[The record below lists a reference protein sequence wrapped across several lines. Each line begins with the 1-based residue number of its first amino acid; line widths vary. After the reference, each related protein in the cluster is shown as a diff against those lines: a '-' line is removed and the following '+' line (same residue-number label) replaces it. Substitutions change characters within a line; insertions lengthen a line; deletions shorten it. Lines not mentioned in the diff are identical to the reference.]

1 MAGIGFE
8 LRRILARDSYS
19 ATLRAYVYA
28 GLISSGPWVLSI
40 ISVMLIGFLSL
51 GIVLPS
57 ALVRQFLVTVTYL
70 MASSLIITGGL
81 QLFFTR
87 FVSDRLFEK
96 RLDMILP
103 NLLGV
108 LFIITVGCGMLGAV
122 VLALLFDQSFTYRT
136 LVLANFVVLCDL
148 WIVII
153 FLSGMKQYNRILI
166 IMFCGYALMVLSAL
180 LLRHWQ
186 LDGLLLEGVNG
197 TGGSVYLSVP
207 LSGSI
212 PADGVF
218 VIADDAGGGT
228 TLVGNADLV
237 ADADFQNG
245 PDSILLRDGDTV
257 LDAVGYG
264 DFSSAVFAGEG
275 SPAVAVPAGSSLAR
289 LNPSLDTDDNLADF
303 TALALPTPGT
313 VPVSA
318 VPLPAPLG
326 LLLSGLAGLGVVARR
341 KHGAG

>member
-1 MAGIGFE
+1 MSRERTPLFRLAAALTGCAGMLTTGAGIAGTVISE
-8 LRRILARDSYS
+8 VLYDVAGADS
-19 ATLRAYVYA
+19 
-28 GLISSGPWVLSI
+28 
-40 ISVMLIGFLSL
+40 
-51 GIVLPS
+51 
-57 ALVRQFLVTVTYL
+57 
-70 MASSLIITGGL
+70 
-81 QLFFTR
+81 
-87 FVSDRLFEK
+87 
-96 RLDMILP
+96 
-103 NLLGV
+103 
-108 LFIITVGCGMLGAV
+108 GAV
-122 VLALLFDQSFTYRT
+122 FVELYGAPGAL
-136 LVLANFVVLCDL
+136 
-148 WIVII
+148 
-153 FLSGMKQYNRILI
+153 
-166 IMFCGYALMVLSAL
+166 
-180 LLRHWQ
+180 

-218 VIADDAGGGT
+218 VIADDGGGGA

-275 SPAVAVPAGSSLAR
+275 IPAAAVPAGSSLAR
-289 LNPSLDTDDNLADF
+289 FDPLLDTDDNQADF

-326 LLLSGLAGLGVVARR
+326 LLLSGLAGLGVLARR
-341 KHGAG
+341 KHDAS

>member
-1 MAGIGFE
+1 MSGLAAALAGCAGILTSGAGIAGTVISE
-8 LRRILARDSYS
+8 VLYDVAGADS
-19 ATLRAYVYA
+19 
-28 GLISSGPWVLSI
+28 
-40 ISVMLIGFLSL
+40 
-51 GIVLPS
+51 
-57 ALVRQFLVTVTYL
+57 
-70 MASSLIITGGL
+70 
-81 QLFFTR
+81 
-87 FVSDRLFEK
+87 
-96 RLDMILP
+96 
-103 NLLGV
+103 
-108 LFIITVGCGMLGAV
+108 GAV
-122 VLALLFDQSFTYRT
+122 FVELYGAPGT
-136 LVLANFVVLCDL
+136 L
-148 WIVII
+148 
-153 FLSGMKQYNRILI
+153 
-166 IMFCGYALMVLSAL
+166 
-180 LLRHWQ
+180 

-218 VIADDAGGGT
+218 VIADDGGGGA

-289 LNPSLDTDDNLADF
+289 FNPSLDTDDNLADF